1 MQTEENNKTADGL
14 IHGYLKGELS
24 DNETRDLI
32 DWIKSNPDNKIYFDE
47 YCEIWVTAKASLKNS
62 GYNYN
67 EGFWKFR
74 QKIKSDKDL
83 VSKSNTINLTKVII
97 KYAAIIILAF
107 SISGLLFYHA
117 GKSEVAYSEETVSE
131 LTVPLGSH
139 AHFSMSDG
147 TTVTL
152 NAGSRLKYNNRFGVE
167 ERVVQLEGE
176 GYFKVSEDSE
186 KPFIVE
192 TSCLTIRAL
201 GTEFNVKAYPV
212 DNKIEATL
220 VEGSIEVEHV
230 SENYKTEAVILK
242 PSQKL
247 TFYKND
253 SSLVESP
260 AKTEE
265 KTESKHQ
272 PIAQQKVNAI
282 PRLVRENVNV
292 EQFVSWKENRWIFEK
307 ESLSQIAMELE
318 RRFDVQII
326 FNSERLKNY
335 RFTGT
340 IIAEPI
346 EQVLEV
352 MSISAPIRYKLEGR
366 VVTISE
372 NRNFGD
378 IKRDLYKQ

>member
-1 MQTEENNKTADGL
+1 MTGVQTCAL
-14 IHGYLKGELS
+14 PI
-24 DNETRDLI
+24 
-32 DWIKSNPDNKIYFDE
+32 F
-47 YCEIWVTAKASLKNS
+47 WVTAKASLKNS

-74 QKIKSDKDL
+74 QKINSDKNL
-83 VSKSNTINLTKVII
+83 VRNSKTIILIKAIT
-97 KYAAIIILAF
+97 KYAAIIFLAF
-107 SISGLLFYHA
+107 SISGLLFYRA

-139 AHFSMSDG
+139 AQFSMSDG

-152 NAGSRLKYNNRFGVE
+152 NAGSRLKYNNRFGIK
-167 ERVVQLEGE
+167 ERVVHLEGE
-176 GYFKVSEDSE
+176 GYFKVSKDSE

-247 TFYKND
+247 TFFKND

-260 AKTEE
+260 AKNEE

-272 PIAQQKVNAI
+272 PIEI
-282 PRLVRENVNV
+282 
-292 EQFVSWKENRWIFEK
+292 
-307 ESLSQIAMELE
+307 
-318 RRFDVQII
+318 
-326 FNSERLKNY
+326 
-335 RFTGT
+335 
-340 IIAEPI
+340 
-346 EQVLEV
+346 
-352 MSISAPIRYKLEGR
+352 GR
-366 VVTISE
+366 AHV
-372 NRNFGD
+372 
-378 IKRDLYKQ
+378 

>member
-1 MQTEENNKTADGL
+1 MQTEENKKSTDEL
-14 IHGYLKGELS
+14 IHGYLKGELD

-32 DWIKSNPDNKIYFDE
+32 DWIKSNPDNKVQFDE
-47 YCEIWVTAKASLKNS
+47 YCEIWVTAKASLKNT

-74 QKIKSDKDL
+74 QKIISDKDL
-83 VSKSNTINLTKVII
+83 VRNSNAIVLTKAIL
-97 KYAAIIILAF
+97 KYAAIIIVVF
-107 SISGLLFYHA
+107 SISGLLFYQT
-117 GKSEVAYSEETVSE
+117 GKSELASSEETVSE

-152 NAGSRLKYNNRFGVE
+152 NAGSRLKYNNRFGIE

-176 GYFKVSEDSE
+176 GYFKVSKDSE

-230 SENYKTEAVILK
+230 SQNYKTEAVILK

-253 SSLVESP
+253 STLVEYP
-260 AKTEE
+260 ARTEG
-265 KTESKHQ
+265 KTESKIQ

-292 EQFVSWKENRWIFEK
+292 EHFVSWKENRWIFEK
-307 ESLSQIAMELE
+307 QSLSQIAVELE
-318 RRFDVQII
+318 RKFDVQIR
-326 FNSERLKNY
+326 FDSERLTNY

-352 MSISAPIRYKLEGR
+352 MSISAPIKYKLEGR
-366 VVTISE
+366 VVTLSE
-372 NRNFGD
+372 NKNFRD
-378 IKRDLYKQ
+378 IQRDLYK

>member
-1 MQTEENNKTADGL
+1 MQTEENKKSTDEL

-24 DNETRDLI
+24 DNETRELI
-32 DWIKSNPDNKIYFDE
+32 DWIKSSPDNKNQFDE
-47 YCEIWVTAKASLKNS
+47 YCEIWVTAKASLKNT

-74 QKIKSDKDL
+74 QKINSDRDL
-83 VSKSNTINLTKVII
+83 VRNSNAIVLTKAIL
-97 KYAAIIILAF
+97 KYAAIIIVVF
-107 SISGLLFYHA
+107 SISGLLFYQA
-117 GKSEVAYSEETVSE
+117 GKSELASSEETVSE

-152 NAGSRLKYNNRFGVE
+152 NAGSRLKYNNRFGIE
-167 ERVVQLEGE
+167 ERVVHLEGE
-176 GYFKVSEDSE
+176 GYFKVSKDSE

-253 SSLVESP
+253 STLVEYP
-260 AKTEE
+260 ARTEGKTEI
-265 KTESKHQ
+265 KYQ
-272 PIAQQKVNAI
+272 PIAQQKVNPI

-307 ESLSQIAMELE
+307 ESLSQIALELE
-318 RRFDVQII
+318 RKFDVKIV
-326 FNSERLKNY
+326 FNSDRLKNY